1 MESKRS
7 LKLDRFKRPTLN
19 TDQAID
25 LMLCGNSINGVIITD
40 KDEVSKFNTNHKS
53 VYECSIL
60 NDCVSEFVSEETFH
74 KIQSSSWDIPIKY
87 AEMDVSEYI
96 LNLCDSEA
104 EIDRVKEEMSLYEER
119 DMIPVLQFLVYLVDY
134 FREHGYIW
142 GVGRGSSVAS
152 YCLYLIGVHKID
164 SIKYKLDIREF
175 LK

>member
-1 MESKRS
+1 MESTRS
-7 LKLDRFKRPTLN
+7 LTLDRFKRPILN

-25 LMLCGNSINGVIITD
+25 LMLCGNSIDGITITD
-40 KDEVSKFNTNHKS
+40 QNEVAKFNTNHNA

-60 NDCVSEFVSEETFH
+60 NDCVSELVSEEMFH
-74 KIQSSSWDIPIKY
+74 QIQSSTWNIPIKY
-87 AEMDVSEYI
+87 TQIDVEKYVLDLCVDEY
-96 LNLCDSEA
+96 
-104 EIDRVKEEMSLYEER
+104 EINRVMEEITLYKER
-119 DMIPVLQFLVYLVDY
+119 DMVPVLQFLIYLVDY
-134 FREHGYIW
+134 FRENGYIW